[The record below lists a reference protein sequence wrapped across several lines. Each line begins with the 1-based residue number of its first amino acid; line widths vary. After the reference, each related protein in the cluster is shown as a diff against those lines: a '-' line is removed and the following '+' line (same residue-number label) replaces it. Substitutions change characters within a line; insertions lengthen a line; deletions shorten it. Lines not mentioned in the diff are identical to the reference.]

1 MSLSAT
7 ASAPSTQPDPGIVLA
22 KATLKAATLLG
33 FTGTVLGK
41 VVGLSEASISR
52 IGMGGRPL
60 QPNTKEGELA
70 ALLVRSFSAL
80 DAMVG
85 NDPQRRI
92 AWLTSHNQAL
102 NGTPKELMQS
112 VQGLVHVTTYLD
124 SMRTKL

>member
-1 MSLSAT
+1 MP
-7 ASAPSTQPDPGIVLA
+7 ASAPEPISPHDPGIVLA

-41 VVGLSEASISR
+41 VIGLSEASISR

-70 ALLVRSFSAL
+70 ALLVRTFSAL

-92 AWLTSHNQAL
+92 DWLTSHNLAL
-102 NGTPKELMQS
+102 HGTPKDLMQT
-112 VQGLVHVTTYLD
+112 VQGLVQVTGYLD
-124 SMRTKL
+124 GMRTKI

>member
-1 MSLSAT
+1 MP
-7 ASAPSTQPDPGIVLA
+7 ASASELLSPLDPGIVLA

-41 VVGLSEASISR
+41 VIGLSEASISR

-60 QPNTKEGELA
+60 QPSTKEGELA
-70 ALLVRSFSAL
+70 TLLVRAFTAL

-85 NDPQRRI
+85 NDPQRRL
-92 AWLTSHNQAL
+92 AWLTSHNKAL

-112 VQGLVHVTTYLD
+112 VQGLVQVTGYLD
-124 SMRTKL
+124 GMRTKI

>member
-1 MSLSAT
+1 MSAT
-7 ASAPSTQPDPGIVLA
+7 EPVPNTQPDPGIVLA

-41 VVGLSEASISR
+41 VIGVSEASISR

-60 QPNTKEGELA
+60 QPNSKEGELA

-85 NDPQRRI
+85 NDPQRRV
-92 AWLTSHNQAL
+92 AWLTSHNKAL
-102 NGTPKELMQS
+102 NGVPKELMQT
-112 VQGLVHVTTYLD
+112 VQGLVLVTGYLD
-124 SMRTKL
+124 SMRTKI

>member
-1 MSLSAT
+1 MSAT
-7 ASAPSTQPDPGIVLA
+7 APVPTPLPDPGIVLA

-41 VVGLSEASISR
+41 VIGLSEASISR

-70 ALLVRSFSAL
+70 ALLVRTFSAL

-85 NDPQRRI
+85 NDPQRRHS
-92 AWLTSHNQAL
+92 WLTSHNKAL
-102 NGTPKELMQS
+102 NGTPKDLMQT
-112 VQGLVHVTTYLD
+112 VQGLVQVTGYLD
-124 SMRTKL
+124 SMRTKI

>member
-1 MSLSAT
+1 MPAPAT
-7 ASAPSTQPDPGIVLA
+7 AQTTQPDPGIVLA

-41 VVGLSEASISR
+41 VIGLSEASISR

-70 ALLVRSFSAL
+70 TLLVRTFSAL

-85 NDPQRRI
+85 NDPQHRL
-92 AWLTSHNQAL
+92 AWLTSHNKAL
-102 NGTPKELMQS
+102 NGTPKELMQT
-112 VQGLVHVTTYLD
+112 VQGLVQVTGYLD
-124 SMRTKL
+124 GMRTKI

>member
-1 MSLSAT
+1 MPAIASVST
-7 ASAPSTQPDPGIVLA
+7 AQPDPGIVLA
-22 KATLKAATLLG
+22 KATLKAAALLG

-41 VVGLSEASISR
+41 VIGLSEASISR

-70 ALLVRSFSAL
+70 ALLVRTFSAL

-85 NDPQRRI
+85 NDPQRRL
-92 AWLTSHNQAL
+92 AWLTSHNRAL

-112 VQGLVHVTTYLD
+112 VQGLVQVTSYLD
-124 SMRTKL
+124 GVRAKI